1 MWAVKLVLTCPIAY
15 VTFIPTQQSC
25 IPNEEEPCSQCQQCN
40 STASYDEV
48 TSERVMRL
56 KVHCKHYKEE
66 CEWSG
71 ELVAL
76 DGHLAHDCQYRKL
89 KCPYGC
95 PENISFCDLEVH
107 KSDECNL
114 RPAEKKADTNSRKI
128 KELGKNIEWLNQRV
142 LQCPEEKADTNS
154 RKIEELG
161 KNIEWL
167 KQCVLRCPEEKA
179 DTNSRKIEELTQENR
194 LLKQKLKEQCKNQ
207 KACEN
212 WIKIS
217 WFLLIVLPVIT
228 GWCMKDQQGQFYI
241 VCIFCLSFILY

>member
-1 MWAVKLVLTCPIAY
+1 M
-15 VTFIPTQQSC
+15 
-25 IPNEEEPCSQCQQCN
+25 
-40 STASYDEV
+40 

-128 KELGKNIEWLNQRV
+128 
-142 LQCPEEKADTNS
+142 
-154 RKIEELG
+154 EELG

-167 KQCVLRCPEEKA
+167 KQCVLRCPKEKA
-179 DTNSRKIEELTQENR
+179 DTNSRMIEELTQENR
-194 LLKQKLKEQCKNQ
+194 VLKQKLKEQCKNQ

-228 GWCMKDQQGQFYI
+228 GWCMKGQQGQFYI
-241 VCIFCLSFILY
+241 VCIFCLSFTSLIFIEIYEYELQSYRGW